1 MSLSMYSSS
10 VPVFLHCLKSL
21 SNILKKGAD
30 YAAEKK
36 IDEKVL
42 TSGRLYPDMFPLVR
56 QFQYI
61 ADHSSG
67 ACLRLAGQDAPVPP
81 REETTFEALK
91 ERLAKALAIVESVSA
106 ADVDA
111 HASQDITFP
120 MGPRQVTMRGHEY
133 LLHFVMPNFYFHAT
147 TAYNILRHRGVE
159 VGKRDF
165 LGVMPGFPKA

>member
-1 MSLSMYSSS
+1 MSLHS
-10 VPVFLHCLKSL
+10 VSIPVFVQLINSAQHMLDKVIAHC
-21 SNILKKGAD
+21 
-30 YAAEKK
+30 AAKK
-36 IDEKVL
+36 IDPAALLNDRV
-42 TSGRLYPDMFPLVR
+42 YPDMFPLVR

>member
-1 MSLSMYSSS
+1 MSLHS
-10 VPVFLHCLKSL
+10 VSIPVFVQLINSAQTMLDKAIAHC
-21 SNILKKGAD
+21 
-30 YAAEKK
+30 AAKK
-36 IDEKVL
+36 IDPSAL
-42 TSGRLYPDMFPLVR
+42 LNDRLFPDMFPLVR

-67 ACLRLAGQDAPVPP
+67 AALRLSGQDAPVPP

-91 ERLAKALAIVESVSA
+91 ERLAKARAIVESVSA

-111 HASQDITFP
+111 HEDKDITFS

-133 LLHFVMPNFYFHAT
+133 LLHFVLPNFYFHTT

>member
-1 MSLSMYSSS
+1 MSLHSISI
-10 VPVFLHCLKSL
+10 PVFVQILNSSLQVLDKTIAHC
-21 SNILKKGAD
+21 
-30 YAAEKK
+30 AAKK
-36 IDEKVL
+36 IDQANL
-42 TSGRLYPDMFPLVR
+42 LSDRLYPDMFPLVR
-56 QFQYI
+56 QFQAI
-61 ADHSSG
+61 ADHASG
-67 ACLRLAGQDAPVPP
+67 ASLRLAGKDAPIPP

-91 ERLAKALAIVESVSA
+91 QRLVNALAAVESVSA

-133 LLHFVMPNFYFHAT
+133 LLHFAMPNFYFHAT

-159 VGKRDF
+159 IGKRDF

>member
-1 MSLSMYSSS
+1 MSVHSISI
-10 VPVFLHCLKSL
+10 PVFVQILNSSQHILDKAIAHC
-21 SNILKKGAD
+21 
-30 YAAEKK
+30 AAKK
-36 IDEKVL
+36 IDQAALLSDRVF
-42 TSGRLYPDMFPLVR
+42 PDMFPLVR

-67 ACLRLAGQDAPVPP
+67 ACLRLAGKDAPIPP

-106 ADVDA
+106 ADVVA

>member
-1 MSLSMYSSS
+1 MSLHAVSI
-10 VPVFLHCLKSL
+10 PVFVQLINSAQKMIDKTLAHC
-21 SNILKKGAD
+21 
-30 YAAEKK
+30 AAKK
-36 IDEKVL
+36 IDPAAL
-42 TSGRLYPDMFPLVR
+42 LSDRLYPDMFPLVR

-81 REETTFEALK
+81 REETTFEQLK

-111 HASQDITFP
+111 HADKDITFP
-120 MGPRQVTMRGHEY
+120 MGPRQVTMRGREY
-133 LLHFVMPNFYFHAT
+133 MLHFAMANFYFHTT

-165 LGVMPGFPKA
+165 LGVMPGFPTA